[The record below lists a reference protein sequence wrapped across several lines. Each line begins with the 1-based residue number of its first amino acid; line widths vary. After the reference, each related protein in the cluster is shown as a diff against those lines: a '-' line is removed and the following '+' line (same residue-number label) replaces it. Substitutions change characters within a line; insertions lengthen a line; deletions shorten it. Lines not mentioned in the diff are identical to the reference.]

1 MADCQDAQVPGAG
14 NRCHSAGRGLLHSR
28 QPVRTANATATAA
41 RLPAPPSP
49 TQIFFFSAYARTLGY
64 STAAGA
70 NFIALSNACNAVGK
84 IIIGLLADRYG
95 RLNALLAA
103 TLVSALASVALWLP
117 STFLASRGFFLAYVI
132 LYGVFASAYVSLFPS
147 VTLEVFGPAQFP
159 AVYST
164 LYQMR
169 GLATFVGTPV
179 AGALVRGAGGGGTG
193 SAGGSEA
200 YWGTVVMVSGL
211 LCAATVSLGWA
222 RVEAA
227 KGPERGWKK

>member
-1 MADCQDAQVPGAG
+1 MP
-14 NRCHSAGRGLLHSR
+14 
-28 QPVRTANATATAA
+28 
-41 RLPAPPSP
+41 
-49 TQIFFFSAYARTLGY
+49 QIFFFSAYARTLGY
-64 STAAGA
+64 SPTAGA
-70 NFIALSNACNAVGK
+70 NFIALSNASNALGK
-84 IIIGLLADRYG
+84 VLIGLLADRYG
-95 RLNALLAA
+95 RLNALLLT
-103 TLVSALASVALWLP
+103 TLLSALASLALWLP
-117 STFLASRGFFLAYVI
+117 STLVSSRPLFLAYTVC
-132 LYGVFASAYVSLFPS
+132 YGVFASAYVSLFPS
-147 VTLEVFGPAQFP
+147 VVLEVFGPAAFP
-159 AVYST
+159 AVYAT

-169 GLATFVGTPV
+169 GVATFVGTPV